1 MTKTFLPQVS
11 VVVPVYNGEMDLP
24 ELIECLRSQT
34 YPPHSVEYLLV
45 DNNSRDRTST
55 ILQTAASNPPSL
67 PGLFRDNHGGIAPT
81 ENQAFVGA
89 VSPCP
94 PPPTDDFMGI
104 SGIGALHEGLPL
116 EENET
121 ALPSLPPLVRG
132 GSNFH
137 QITIRHLTENQIQSS
152 YAARNKG
159 IRASTGEIIAFT
171 DADCRP
177 ESDWLENLVKPFVDL
192 EVGISAGEIL
202 ALPGKTILEQHADRQ
217 NTLSQKHTLAH
228 PFCAYGQTAN
238 LAVRRL
244 VLQQIGLFRPH
255 LTSGGDADLCWRI
268 LRETS
273 YKMYFA
279 ENAIVRHRHRYTIK
293 QLQSQ
298 WYRYGE
304 SNKYLHELYGVD
316 LMREFTT
323 GEYFYRLARWL
334 LKEFPV
340 AAAKSASSRSDMV
353 DLFNTPIG
361 LLNVRARAIGQR
373 QAKLPES
380 AWQIER
386 F

>member
-1 MTKTFLPQVS
+1 MLLPDIS
-11 VVVPVYNGEMDLP
+11 VIVPIYNGEADLP
-24 ELIECLRSQT
+24 DLIECLRSQT
-34 YPPHSVEYLLV
+34 YPIDRVEYLIV

-55 ILQTAASNPPSL
+55 ILQTFSDS
-67 PGLFRDNHGGIAPT
+67 GRERDIN
-81 ENQAFVGA
+81 
-89 VSPCP
+89 
-94 PPPTDDFMGI
+94 
-104 SGIGALHEGLPL
+104 
-116 EENET
+116 
-121 ALPSLPPLVRG
+121 
-132 GSNFH
+132 
-137 QITIRHLTENQIQSS
+137 IRPLTENLIQSS
-152 YAARNKG
+152 YAARNQG
-159 IRASTGEIIAFT
+159 IRASKGEIIAFT

-192 EVGISAGEIL
+192 EIGISAGEIV

-228 PFCAYGQTAN
+228 PFCPYGQTAN

-244 VLQQIGLFRPH
+244 VLQQIGLFRPY

-273 YKMYFA
+273 YKLYFA
-279 ENAIVRHRHRYTIK
+279 ENAIVRHRHRSTIK

-304 SNKYLHELYGVD
+304 SNQYLHELHGVD
-316 LMREFTT
+316 LMRELTAP
-323 GEYFYRLARWL
+323 EYFYRLARWL
-334 LKEFPV
+334 LKELPV
-340 AAAKSASSRSDMV
+340 AAAKSALAKPAPTGATPTKRIARADLV

-361 LLNVRARAIGQR
+361 LLNVRSRAIGQR

-380 AWQIER
+380 AWEIER

>member
-1 MTKTFLPQVS
+1 MNSNVSLPQVS
-11 VVVPVYNGEMDLP
+11 VIVPVYNGEMDLP

-34 YPPHSVEYLLV
+34 YPIDSVEYLLV

-55 ILQTAASNPPSL
+55 IIQAASNPPS
-67 PGLFRDNHGGIAPT
+67 I
-81 ENQAFVGA
+81 
-89 VSPCP
+89 P
-94 PPPTDDFMGI
+94 PFL
-104 SGIGALHEGLPL
+104 S
-116 EENET
+116 
-121 ALPSLPPLVRG
+121 R
-132 GSNFH
+132 GSNFN

-159 IRASTGEIIAFT
+159 IRASTGKIIAFT

-177 ESDWLENLVKPFVDL
+177 ESDWLENLVKPFLDVEIAL
-192 EVGISAGEIL
+192 SAGEIV
-202 ALPGKTILEQHADRQ
+202 ALPGKTILEQHAERE

-228 PFCAYGQTAN
+228 PFCPYGQTAN
-238 LAVRRL
+238 LAVRKQ
-244 VLQQIGLFRPH
+244 VLETVGLFRPH

-268 LRETS
+268 LGETS
-273 YKMYFA
+273 YKMCFA
-279 ENAIVRHRHRYTIK
+279 ENAIVRHRHRSTIK

-304 SNKYLHELYGVD
+304 SNKYLHELHGVD

-340 AAAKSASSRSDMV
+340 AAAKSALAKPSKRIARADMV

-361 LLNVRARAIGQR
+361 LVNVRARSMGQR
-373 QAKLPES
+373 QAKLPAS

>member
-1 MTKTFLPQVS
+1 
-11 VVVPVYNGEMDLP
+11 
-24 ELIECLRSQT
+24 
-34 YPPHSVEYLLV
+34 
-45 DNNSRDRTST
+45 
-55 ILQTAASNPPSL
+55 
-67 PGLFRDNHGGIAPT
+67 
-81 ENQAFVGA
+81 
-89 VSPCP
+89 
-94 PPPTDDFMGI
+94 
-104 SGIGALHEGLPL
+104 
-116 EENET
+116 
-121 ALPSLPPLVRG
+121 LVRG
-132 GSNFH
+132 GSNFN

-152 YAARNKG
+152 YAARNQG

-171 DADCRP
+171 DGDCRP
-177 ESDWLENLVKPFVDL
+177 ESDWLENLVKPFVEL
-192 EVGISAGEIL
+192 EIGISAGEIL

-228 PFCAYGQTAN
+228 PFCPYGQTAN

-244 VLQQIGLFRPH
+244 VLQQIGLFRPY

-279 ENAIVRHRHRYTIK
+279 ENAIVRHRHRSTIK

-323 GEYFYRLARWL
+323 GEYCYRLARWL
-334 LKEFPV
+334 FKELPV
-340 AAAKSASSRSDMV
+340 AAAKSAIARADRV
-353 DLFNTPIG
+353 DFFNTPIG
-361 LLNVRARAIGQR
+361 LLNVRSRAMGQR

-380 AWQIER
+380 AWDIER

>member
-1 MTKTFLPQVS
+1 MNSDVFFPQVS
-11 VVVPVYNGEMDLP
+11 VVVPVYNGEGDLP
-24 ELIECLRSQT
+24 DLIECLRSET
-34 YPPHSVEYLLV
+34 YPPHRVEYLIV

-55 ILQTAASNPPSL
+55 ILETFSDS
-67 PGLFRDNHGGIAPT
+67 GRERDIN
-81 ENQAFVGA
+81 
-89 VSPCP
+89 
-94 PPPTDDFMGI
+94 
-104 SGIGALHEGLPL
+104 
-116 EENET
+116 
-121 ALPSLPPLVRG
+121 
-132 GSNFH
+132 
-137 QITIRHLTENQIQSS
+137 IRHLTENQIQSS
-152 YAARNKG
+152 YAARNQG

-202 ALPGKTILEQHADRQ
+202 ALPGKTILEQHAERQ

-238 LAVRRL
+238 LAVRKQ
-244 VLQQIGLFRPH
+244 VLETVGLFRPY

-279 ENAIVRHRHRYTIK
+279 ENAIVLHRHRYTIK

-304 SNKYLHELYGVD
+304 SNKYLHELHGVD

-323 GEYFYRLARWL
+323 AEYFYRLARWL
-334 LKEFPV
+334 LKELPV
-340 AAAKSASSRSDMV
+340 AAAKIALAKLAVGIARADLV

-361 LLNVRARAIGQR
+361 LLNVRARSMGQR
-373 QAKLPES
+373 QAKLPLA
-380 AWQIER
+380 AWEIER

>member
-1 MTKTFLPQVS
+1 MNSDVFFPQVS

-34 YPPHSVEYLLV
+34 YPIDSVEYLLV

-55 ILQTAASNPPSL
+55 IIQTFSDS
-67 PGLFRDNHGGIAPT
+67 GRERDIN
-81 ENQAFVGA
+81 
-89 VSPCP
+89 
-94 PPPTDDFMGI
+94 
-104 SGIGALHEGLPL
+104 
-116 EENET
+116 
-121 ALPSLPPLVRG
+121 
-132 GSNFH
+132 
-137 QITIRHLTENQIQSS
+137 IRHLSENQIQSS
-152 YAARNKG
+152 YAARNQG
-159 IRASTGEIIAFT
+159 IRTSQGEIIAFT

-177 ESDWLENLVKPFVDL
+177 ESGWLENLVKPFVDL

-202 ALPGKTILEQHADRQ
+202 SLPGKTILEQHADRQ

-228 PFCAYGQTAN
+228 PFCPYGQTAN
-238 LAVRRL
+238 LAVRKQ
-244 VLQQIGLFRPH
+244 VLETVGLFRPY

-279 ENAIVRHRHRYTIK
+279 ENAIVRHRHRSTIK

-323 GEYFYRLARWL
+323 GEYCYRLARWL
-334 LKEFPV
+334 FKELPV
-340 AAAKSASSRSDMV
+340 ATAKSALAKPSKRIARAELV

-361 LLNVRARAIGQR
+361 LLNVRARSMGQR

-380 AWQIER
+380 AWDIER

>member
-1 MTKTFLPQVS
+1 MTKTFLPEVS

-24 ELIECLRSQT
+24 ELIDCLRSQT
-34 YPPHSVEYLLV
+34 YPPHRVEYLLV

-55 ILQTAASNPPSL
+55 ILQTAANPNPPS
-67 PGLFRDNHGGIAPT
+67 
-81 ENQAFVGA
+81 V
-89 VSPCP
+89 
-94 PPPTDDFMGI
+94 
-104 SGIGALHEGLPL
+104 
-116 EENET
+116 
-121 ALPSLPPLVRG
+121 PPLVRE
-132 GSNFH
+132 GSNFN

-152 YAARNKG
+152 YAARNQG
-159 IRASTGEIIAFT
+159 ILASTGEIIAFT

-192 EVGISAGEIL
+192 EIGISAGEIL

-228 PFCAYGQTAN
+228 PFCPYTQTAN

-244 VLQQIGLFRPH
+244 VLQQIGLFRPY

-279 ENAIVRHRHRYTIK
+279 ENAIVRHRHRNTIK

-304 SNKYLHELYGVD
+304 SNKYLHELHGVD

-323 GEYFYRLARWL
+323 GEYCYRLARWL
-334 LKEFPV
+334 FKEFPV
-340 AAAKSASSRSDMV
+340 AAAKIALAKPSKRIDRADMV

-361 LLNVRARAIGQR
+361 LVNVRARAIGQR
-373 QAKLPES
+373 QAKLPLA
-380 AWQIER
+380 AWDIER

>member
-1 MTKTFLPQVS
+1 MNSDGFLPQVS

-34 YPPHSVEYLLV
+34 YPIDSVEYLLV
-45 DNNSRDRTST
+45 DNNSRDRTLA
-55 ILQTAASNPPSL
+55 ILETAAKL
-67 PGLFRDNHGGIAPT
+67 D
-81 ENQAFVGA
+81 
-89 VSPCP
+89 
-94 PPPTDDFMGI
+94 
-104 SGIGALHEGLPL
+104 
-116 EENET
+116 
-121 ALPSLPPLVRG
+121 
-132 GSNFH
+132 

-152 YAARNKG
+152 YAARNQG

-202 ALPGKTILEQHADRQ
+202 ALPGKTILEQHAERQ

-228 PFCAYGQTAN
+228 PFCPYGQTAN

-273 YKMYFA
+273 YQLHFA
-279 ENAIVRHRHRYTIK
+279 QNAIVRHRHRSTIK

-304 SNKYLHELYGVD
+304 SNKYLHELHGVD

-340 AAAKSASSRSDMV
+340 AAAKSALGSSELV

-361 LLNVRARAIGQR
+361 FLNVRARAMGQR

-380 AWQIER
+380 AWDIER

>member
-1 MTKTFLPQVS
+1 MIKMLLPDIS
-11 VVVPVYNGEMDLP
+11 VIVPIYNGEADLP
-24 ELIECLRSQT
+24 DLIECLRSQT
-34 YPPHSVEYLLV
+34 YPIDRVEYLIV

-55 ILQTAASNPPSL
+55 ILQTFSDS
-67 PGLFRDNHGGIAPT
+67 GRERDIN
-81 ENQAFVGA
+81 
-89 VSPCP
+89 
-94 PPPTDDFMGI
+94 
-104 SGIGALHEGLPL
+104 
-116 EENET
+116 
-121 ALPSLPPLVRG
+121 
-132 GSNFH
+132 
-137 QITIRHLTENQIQSS
+137 IRPLTENLIQSS
-152 YAARNKG
+152 YAARNQG
-159 IRASTGEIIAFT
+159 IRASKGEIIAFT

-192 EVGISAGEIL
+192 EIGISAGEIV

-228 PFCAYGQTAN
+228 PFCPYGQTAN

-244 VLQQIGLFRPH
+244 VLQQIGLFRPY

-273 YKMYFA
+273 YKLYFA
-279 ENAIVRHRHRYTIK
+279 ENAIVRHRHRSTIK

-304 SNKYLHELYGVD
+304 SNQYLHELHGVD
-316 LMREFTT
+316 LMRELTAP
-323 GEYFYRLARWL
+323 EYFYRLARWL
-334 LKEFPV
+334 LKELPV
-340 AAAKSASSRSDMV
+340 AAAKSALAKPAPTGATPTKRIARADLV

-361 LLNVRARAIGQR
+361 LLNVRSRAIGQR

-380 AWQIER
+380 AWEIER

>member
-1 MTKTFLPQVS
+1 MNSDGFLPQVS

-34 YPPHSVEYLLV
+34 YPIDSVEYLLV
-45 DNNSRDRTST
+45 DNNSRDRTSA
-55 ILQTAASNPPSL
+55 ILETAAKL
-67 PGLFRDNHGGIAPT
+67 D
-81 ENQAFVGA
+81 
-89 VSPCP
+89 
-94 PPPTDDFMGI
+94 
-104 SGIGALHEGLPL
+104 
-116 EENET
+116 
-121 ALPSLPPLVRG
+121 
-132 GSNFH
+132 

-177 ESDWLENLVKPFVDL
+177 ESDWLENLVKPFLDVEIAL
-192 EVGISAGEIL
+192 SAGEIL

-238 LAVRRL
+238 LAVRKQ
-244 VLQQIGLFRPH
+244 VLETVGLFRPH

-279 ENAIVRHRHRYTIK
+279 ENAIVRHRHRSTIK

-304 SNKYLHELYGVD
+304 SNKYLHELHGVD

-340 AAAKSASSRSDMV
+340 AAAKSAMAQADMV

-361 LLNVRARAIGQR
+361 LVNVRARSMGQR

>member
-1 MTKTFLPQVS
+1 MNSDGFLPQVS

-34 YPPHSVEYLLV
+34 YPIASVEYLLV

-55 ILQTAASNPPSL
+55 ILQTAAKL
-67 PGLFRDNHGGIAPT
+67 D
-81 ENQAFVGA
+81 
-89 VSPCP
+89 
-94 PPPTDDFMGI
+94 
-104 SGIGALHEGLPL
+104 
-116 EENET
+116 
-121 ALPSLPPLVRG
+121 
-132 GSNFH
+132 

-152 YAARNKG
+152 YAARNQG

-238 LAVRRL
+238 LAVRKQ
-244 VLQQIGLFRPH
+244 VLETVGLFRPH

-279 ENAIVRHRHRYTIK
+279 ENAIVRHRHRSTIK

-340 AAAKSASSRSDMV
+340 AAAKSAMAQADMV

-361 LLNVRARAIGQR
+361 LVNVRARSMGQR